1 MRGNF
6 SRFQRTLDKLENI
19 STSNIRNLINRGDEL
34 AVNTEGDDFNSR
46 FLMERAGATGQQDD
60 DMLDH
65 HSDVE
70 DPMSVQ

>member
-34 AVNTEGDDFNSR
+34 AVNSR